1 MFYCN
6 SSRFFSQMTIFFFL
20 FSRGV
25 VCLCAEFPQETVAV
39 KGTPSQLNIRT
50 SNLRCHL
57 SPKQCEI
64 CKYLWVQRKV
74 FNNVY
79 NSIANYNQTQKA
91 IMFFHYVFFCLSLLT
106 MVFQISP
113 RYFCPFKQN
122 IALTFVSLSLK
133 ERKIVNMYRATF
145 CPAARC
151 KPL

>member
-1 MFYCN
+1 
-6 SSRFFSQMTIFFFL
+6 MTIFFVL

-91 IMFFHYVFFCLSLLT
+91 IMFFHYVFFLSLSTNYGFSNQPKIFLSIQAEYST
-106 MVFQISP
+106 YVCQLVVEGA
-113 RYFCPFKQN
+113 QN
-122 IALTFVSLSLK
+122 CEYVSRNLLPCCS
-133 ERKIVNMYRATF
+133 M
-145 CPAARC
+145 
-151 KPL
+151 